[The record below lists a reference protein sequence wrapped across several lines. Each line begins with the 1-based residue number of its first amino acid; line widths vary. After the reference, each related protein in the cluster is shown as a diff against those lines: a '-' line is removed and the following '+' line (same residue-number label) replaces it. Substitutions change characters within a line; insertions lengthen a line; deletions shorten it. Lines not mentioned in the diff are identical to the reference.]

1 MGLPVVT
8 MGDVVRDEASKHS
21 IPMTSEDVGRFA
33 DELRK
38 KFGEDI
44 IARLCVPIIKDL
56 STTVIVDGIRSLAEV
71 ERFRKEF
78 GDDFVLIGVEAMDE
92 LRYERAKKR
101 GREDEVRSY
110 EEFLRRDE
118 REKKW
123 GVEEALKSANVVIE
137 NNSSLEEFREK
148 VREVLRRWMQQ

>member
-8 MGDVVRDEASKHS
+8 MGDVVRDEARKHS